1 MTWKIGERVARDDDW
16 PEDTRKLTGTFLYN
30 YRRLF
35 PLGSQA
41 NSGTEVNAIEDESDS
56 EGPSPTTPFG
66 YTAEDFMQPPL
77 PKSAP
82 GYVGR
87 ELDTP

>member
-1 MTWKIGERVARDDDW
+1 VTWKIGERVARDNSW
-16 PEDTRKLTGTFLYN
+16 PEDTRKLTATFPYN

-41 NSGTEVNAIEDESDS
+41 TSDTEVDAVDDESDS

-66 YTAEDFMQPPL
+66 YTAEDLMQPPL

-87 ELDTP
+87 GLDIP